1 MNVNIWTVRDT
12 LGQPSN
18 RPNHQ
23 ATCALALELFE
34 SLLRIAQLIDDAET
48 FASEA
53 KDNRDLAITYQD
65 HVEMMKEHI
74 ERADT
79 ILADVLVTKGGE

>member
-1 MNVNIWTVRDT
+1 MNVNHWTVRDT

-34 SLLRIAQLIDDAET
+34 SLLRIASEIEDAET
-48 FASEA
+48 FASEEQG
-53 KDNRDLAITYQD
+53 DRGRVIVYQA
-65 HVEMMKEHI
+65 HIERVKEHI
-74 ERADT
+74 ERADA
-79 ILADVLVTKGGE
+79 ILADVLATKGGE

>member
-1 MNVNIWTVRDT
+1 MNINLWTVRDT

-18 RPNHQ
+18 RPSQ
-23 ATCALALELFE
+23 GVVCALALELFE
-34 SLLRIAQLIDDAET
+34 ALVRIASEIEDAEI

-53 KDNRDLAITYQD
+53 HGDRDRVIVYQD
-65 HVEMMKEHI
+65 HIEMMKEHI

-79 ILADVLVTKGGE
+79 ILTDVFATKGGE

>member
-1 MNVNIWTVRDT
+1 MNVNTWTVRDT
-12 LGQPSN
+12 LGQPTN

-34 SLLRIAQLIDDAET
+34 SLLSIASLIDDAET

-53 KDNRDLAITYQD
+53 KDNRDLAIAYQNGI
-65 HVEMMKEHI
+65 EMMKEHI
-74 ERADT
+74 ERADA
-79 ILADVLVTKGGE
+79 ILADVLATKGGE